1 MRYFVSILVFLMMS
15 YFAPIFGQPT
25 VTIRW
30 GGNLTKLGGLV
41 TISESRKSISMGV
54 SVAIPIRDRFSL
66 QFSGDYVPKGVRE
79 YAHYGHLILDIDYV
93 EFSGLGIVTIIS
105 PRRAPSFSILLGP
118 TVAFKVKNEGE
129 DPLARRYGGGSFNF
143 KTLDFGIAGGIGT
156 QMAISKTLTVSAEL
170 RYTLGIRSINKTAF
184 YVINV
189 QARTAEAEKRGLIN
203 HAISFCIG
211 LGFPV
216 SSLGGG

>member
-1 MRYFVSILVFLMMS
+1 MKYVMSILVLLTMFYS
-15 YFAPIFGQPT
+15 APIFGQSI

-41 TISESRKSISMGV
+41 RIDQPRKSISMGV

-66 QFSGDYVPKGVRE
+66 QFGGDYVPKGVRE
-79 YAHYGHLILDIDYV
+79 DLHYGHLILDIDYV

-105 PRRAPSFSILLGP
+105 PRRAPSLSILAGP
-118 TVAFKVKNEGE
+118 TVAFKVRNEGE
-129 DPLARRYGGGSFNF
+129 DPLASRYGGGSFDFN
-143 KTLDFGIAGGIGT
+143 TLDFGIAGGIGT
-156 QMAISKTLTVSAEL
+156 QMAISKTLTVSAQL
-170 RYTLGIRSINKTAF
+170 RYTLGIRSINKTVF
-184 YVINV
+184 YVINA
-189 QARTAEAEKRGLIN
+189 QDGAEKRGLTN

-216 SSLGGG
+216 SRLGGG